1 MDLPYKAETD
11 VVASLVVRTG
21 TLYTIEATSASATLH
36 NGTEPTARDL
46 TENVPQPSTGLLL
59 LSVVLLL
66 ILGLPLKSKPRG

>member
-11 VVASLVVRTG
+11 VVASLVLRTG
-21 TLYTIEATSASATLH
+21 TLRTIQATSASATVH
-36 NGTEPTARDL
+36 NGAEPTARDL

-66 ILGLPLKSKPRG
+66 ILGLPFKSEPRG